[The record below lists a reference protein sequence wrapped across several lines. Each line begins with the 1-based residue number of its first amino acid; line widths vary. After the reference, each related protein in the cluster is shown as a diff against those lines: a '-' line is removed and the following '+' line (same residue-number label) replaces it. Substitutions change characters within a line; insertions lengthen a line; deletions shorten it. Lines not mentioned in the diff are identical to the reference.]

1 MSAKDEA
8 MARVDAAASDTWKV
22 YMREAVRQT
31 CLRMNRF
38 TSDDVF
44 DRVDADPNALVTH
57 ELRAFGPVML
67 RAAHL
72 GWCRKAD
79 VAPVPS
85 RRESLHYSPRA
96 VWESLIHVS
105 A

>member
-1 MSAKDEA
+1 MRHGIGVPNGRKSLAISTRTEAFACTPTIGTMKNGSGAMSAKDEA

-57 ELRAFGPVML
+57 ELRAFGPV
-67 RAAHL
+67 
-72 GWCRKAD
+72 
-79 VAPVPS
+79 
-85 RRESLHYSPRA
+85 
-96 VWESLIHVS
+96 II
-105 A
+105 